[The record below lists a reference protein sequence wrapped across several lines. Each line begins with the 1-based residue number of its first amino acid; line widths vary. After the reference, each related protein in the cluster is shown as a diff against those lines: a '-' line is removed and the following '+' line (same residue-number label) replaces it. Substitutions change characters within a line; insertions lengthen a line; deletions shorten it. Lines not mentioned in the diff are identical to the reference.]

1 MSQWMT
7 WFTMGKY
14 SVYVWSAYGI
24 AAILLAMQLLGI
36 RWQTQ
41 RTWRKLQLWFKR

>member
-7 WFTMGKY
+7 WFAMGKY

-24 AAILLAMQLLGI
+24 CAILLAMQLLGI
-36 RWQTQ
+36 RLQTQ
-41 RTWRKLQLWFKR
+41 KTWQKLQWWLKR